1 MRMITVL
8 LRADVDL
15 LVNLSLIYSYTFSIN
30 WSETKKEKN
39 GIPNQN
45 ILHYTERKKNTKSPN
60 IWHSPI
66 NFTHIDPYW
75 QFVRQ
80 NSNR

>member
-1 MRMITVL
+1 MRMLTVL

-15 LVNLSLIYSYTFSIN
+15 LVYLSLIYSYTFSSIDLKQ
-30 WSETKKEKN
+30 KKEKN

-60 IWHSPI
+60 I
-66 NFTHIDPYW
+66 
-75 QFVRQ
+75 
-80 NSNR
+80 